1 MKDLKNWLFYCLILF
16 FLVPRT
22 VSSQDYE
29 KIQELQ
35 AQKIGFFTK
44 KLQLTTKEAQEF
56 WPVYND
62 YQARKNKIIQDRR
75 STIRYYIQNLNN
87 LSEKEIEEMTGK
99 FIRLIKEESDLL
111 LAYHEKFKEVL
122 PIKKVMQIYIAEEQ
136 YKTFLLRQLRNRR
149 ENQGRRDF

>member
-22 VSSQDYE
+22 VSSQDYK

-35 AQKIGFFTK
+35 AQKVGFFTN

-56 WPVYND
+56 WPVYNN
-62 YQARKNKIIQDRR
+62 YQALKNKIIQDRR
-75 STIRYYIQNLNN
+75 NTTRYYMQNFNN
-87 LSEKEIEEMTGK
+87 LSDKEIEEITEK
-99 FIRLIKEESDLL
+99 YIRLMKEESDLL
-111 LAYHEKFKEVL
+111 FTYHEKFKEVL

-149 ENQGRRDF
+149 VNQSKQNF